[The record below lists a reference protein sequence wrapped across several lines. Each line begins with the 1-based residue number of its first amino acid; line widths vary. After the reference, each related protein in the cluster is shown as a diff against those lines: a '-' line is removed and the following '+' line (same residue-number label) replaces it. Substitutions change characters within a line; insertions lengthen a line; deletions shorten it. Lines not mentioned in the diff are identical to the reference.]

1 MTNETV
7 SRKEFEKLEE
17 KVNDLEETMLKN
29 SDLLN
34 QIDKKVDGIL
44 IKLEDS
50 NTINNLTLKP
60 LSERVT
66 KIEDNQTWQWR
77 TIGATI
83 IGIIIKM
90 IFDVSKLI

>member
-1 MTNETV
+1 MKLLV
-7 SRKEFEKLEE
+7 EKNL
-17 KVNDLEETMLKN
+17 NDLEETMLKN

-83 IGIIIKM
+83 IGIIIKI

>member
-7 SRKEFEKLEE
+7 SRKEFEKLEK